1 MGTFFYVRI
10 TDCHAPKGA
19 RSDSA
24 IRNNSQTFSV
34 IAKPVSQHWLW
45 QSAPQRIFTD
55 CHGSTTLAVTAIIE
69 TFPNL
74 SPSLRSLQRKL
85 WRPRTKSA
93 EVPMG
98 AISFPIGLLSLVGS
112 HTEGRQPFHRWTF
125 RGLVYTYCNKSSVF
139 FCKHMNTIWNC
150 CGCFECTAIACQMV
164 LF

>member
-1 MGTFFYVRI
+1 MPTGYPVGTLFYVRI

-34 IAKPVSQHWLW
+34 IAKPVPQHWLW

-98 AISFPIGLLSLVGS
+98 AISFPIGLLSLVGG
-112 HTEGRQPFHRWTF
+112 HTEGGQPFHTRSLCWV
-125 RGLVYTYCNKSSVF
+125 GYSYVNKRSIF
-139 FCKHMNTIWNC
+139 FCEHMNKIGNGL
-150 CGCFECTAIACQMV
+150 GCSSDYRR
-164 LF
+164 